1 MFLAVPDNFPETSGF
16 AKLIS
21 PTVFSSGRRRLLGRN
36 SKPPE
41 ELNRKKCSSSS
52 SSGDRSVAFH
62 SPPISLTEPNR
73 TGHLV
78 VLRDRPKKKKKI
90 KVGSAHLRGPQSIT
104 INLSGIYRICAEQQ
118 TKRKGYPSRVRRSVP
133 EVAITFPAVHSHRE
147 RPRPEKDSC
156 QSFSSNSCSRVP
168 RLRLMGWARVV
179 KSRRHASLPG
189 CGVTAGLL
197 DFHAPKKESAVR
209 AFGGAFGPFGLSF
222 IHQASLSS
230 LILSGRLTG
239 SGSGLSA
246 SGKHLSRLCRD
257 AT

>member
-78 VLRDRPKKKKKI
+78 VLRDRPKKKKKKI

-118 TKRKGYPSRVRRSVP
+118 TPRKGYPSRVRRSVP

-168 RLRLMGWARVV
+168 GTDGMGPCRKEPSAR
-179 KSRRHASLPG
+179 
-189 CGVTAGLL
+189 
-197 DFHAPKKESAVR
+197 
-209 AFGGAFGPFGLSF
+209 
-222 IHQASLSS
+222 
-230 LILSGRLTG
+230 
-239 SGSGLSA
+239 
-246 SGKHLSRLCRD
+246 
-257 AT
+257 

>member
-1 MFLAVPDNFPETSGF
+1 MFLAVPDNCPETSGF
-16 AKLIS
+16 AKLMS
-21 PTVFSSGRRRLLGRN
+21 PTVFSSGRMRLLGRN

-78 VLRDRPKKKKKI
+78 VLRDRKKKS
-90 KVGSAHLRGPQSIT
+90 KVDTHLRRPQSIT

-118 TKRKGYPSRVRRSVP
+118 MPRKGYPSRVQRSVP
-133 EVAITFPAVHSHRE
+133 EVAITFPAVDSHHE

-168 RLRLMGWARVV
+168 
-179 KSRRHASLPG
+179 G
-189 CGVTAGLL
+189 CV
-197 DFHAPKKESAVR
+197 
-209 AFGGAFGPFGLSF
+209 
-222 IHQASLSS
+222 
-230 LILSGRLTG
+230 
-239 SGSGLSA
+239 
-246 SGKHLSRLCRD
+246 
-257 AT
+257 